1 MNPFVS
7 FMASGNGRL
16 ARIVA
21 GLTLITW
28 GLFGLHGAAGTLVA
42 VIGLVPLL
50 AGAFDFCVLAPLFG
64 RPLSGPAIRAGK

>member
-21 GLTLITW
+21 GLILIAW
-28 GLFGLHGAAGTLVA
+28 GLFGLHGAVGIVVA
-42 VIGLVPLL
+42 VVGLVPFV